1 MRFIFKVAFVERG
14 QEALWRGW
22 VAPNEVANRF
32 DPMTGHRPGRCE
44 LIEAH
49 HIEEAVQITQRR
61 YPDCTVMRE
70 GTEKVCSA

>member
-32 DPMTGHRPGRCE
+32 DPMGVRRSRRGAWGRRPQD
-44 LIEAH
+44 LPWLAWP
-49 HIEEAVQITQRR
+49 ADD
-61 YPDCTVMRE
+61 PDPHAYLHARPDHV
-70 GTEKVCSA
+70 G